1 MISSFKKDTRLCADA
16 GVSHSSNI
24 IHRKLGHWFHHHRD
38 CCDVGDD
45 VDAGAG
51 DDVGAGASDDVDP
64 SVSHFSNISHSS
76 EKWPRRSWSPEP
88 SPYYPPTAHA
98 KSYQVL

>member
-1 MISSFKKDTRLCADA
+1 M
-16 GVSHSSNI
+16 SHSSNI
-24 IHRKLGHWFHHHRD
+24 SHRKLGHWFHYYGD